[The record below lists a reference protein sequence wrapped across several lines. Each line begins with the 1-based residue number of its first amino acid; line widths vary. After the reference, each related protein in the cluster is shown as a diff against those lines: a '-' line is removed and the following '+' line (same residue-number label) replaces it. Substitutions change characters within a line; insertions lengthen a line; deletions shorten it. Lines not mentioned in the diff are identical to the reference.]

1 MKVYKLDEYRI
12 DTENLLKTLSIW
24 NSYLQK
30 KVHLIACGGTALTL
44 LAIKE
49 STKDIDLIVPEESEY
64 IYLVKILKELG
75 YKQITQYG
83 WKKDD
88 GFIFDLYPGNNIYTT
103 GLLESPLE
111 DRNNLKYKEFSSI
124 YLGIL
129 NYYDLI
135 ISKIFRCSS
144 VDIQDCKALFK
155 AKHEE
160 IDIERLKKR
169 FFKTSSYDISDDK
182 NKRNFKHFL
191 RILNKEG
198 YKI

>member
-103 GLLESPLE
+103 GLLE
-111 DRNNLKYKEFSSI
+111 
-124 YLGIL
+124 
-129 NYYDLI
+129 
-135 ISKIFRCSS
+135 
-144 VDIQDCKALFK
+144 
-155 AKHEE
+155 
-160 IDIERLKKR
+160 
-169 FFKTSSYDISDDK
+169 
-182 NKRNFKHFL
+182 
-191 RILNKEG
+191 
-198 YKI
+198 

>member
-1 MKVYKLDEYRI
+1 MYKFDEYRI

-30 KVHLIACGGTALTL
+30 KVHLIVCGGTALTL

-64 IYLVKILKELG
+64 EYLVKKLIDLG
-75 YKQITQYG
+75 YIQVTPYG

-88 GFIFDLYPGNNIYTT
+88 GFIFDLYPDNKIYTT
-103 GLLESPLE
+103 DLLESPLKE
-111 DRNNLKYKEFSSI
+111 RNNLKYKEFSSI

>member
-1 MKVYKLDEYRI
+1 MYKIDEYRI

-49 STKDIDLIVPEESEY
+49 STKDVDLIVPEESEY
-64 IYLVKILKELG
+64 EYLVKKLIDLG
-75 YKQITQYG
+75 YIQVTPYG

-88 GFIFDLYPGNNIYTT
+88 GFIFDLYPDNKIYTT
-103 GLLESPLE
+103 DLLESPLKE
-111 DRNNLKYKEFSSI
+111 RNNLKYKEFSSI

-155 AKHEE
+155 AKHAKSGPFRSL
-160 IDIERLKKR
+160 IPIY
-169 FFKTSSYDISDDK
+169 SG
-182 NKRNFKHFL
+182 H
-191 RILNKEG
+191 
-198 YKI
+198 

>member
-1 MKVYKLDEYRI
+1 MKMYKLDEYRI